1 MARRIFSS
9 LGLGIAALTLA
20 ACQNLTLPGTNI
32 TLPLSKPAVTE
43 HPFYRVGEPYR
54 INGAW
59 YYPAEDWSYDETG
72 VASWY
77 GEEFEGKY
85 TANGEIFD
93 LNAVT
98 AAHRTLP
105 LPSIV
110 QVTELENGSSI
121 RVRVNDR
128 GPYDAGRILDL
139 SRRAA
144 QLLGIETKGTAKV
157 RVQILFVESL
167 AAAKLAGR
175 KGPDPQ
181 NPAEQPK
188 PVPTDKISRADL
200 PPPSVELAAT
210 APVVEGPLLAS
221 TAPKKDRR

>member
-1 MARRIFSS
+1 MARRTFSV
-9 LGLGIAALTLA
+9 LGLGVAALALA
-20 ACQNLTLPGTNI
+20 ACQTLTLPGTN
-32 TLPLSKPAVTE
+32 LSVPLHKPVVAE
-43 HPFYRVGEPYR
+43 RPFYSVGEPYEIDGVTYR
-54 INGAW
+54 
-59 YYPAEDWSYDETG
+59 PAEDWSYDETG
-72 VASWY
+72 IASWY
-77 GEEFEGKY
+77 GEDFQGKY

-93 LNAVT
+93 MNALT

-110 QVTELENGSSI
+110 QVTELETGRSI

-128 GPYDAGRILDL
+128 GPYDGGRILDL

-144 QLLGIETKGTAKV
+144 QLLGYETKGTAKV

>member
-1 MARRIFSS
+1 MARRTFSF
-9 LGLGIAALTLA
+9 LGLGIAALALA
-20 ACQNLTLPGTNI
+20 ACQNVTVPGTNLTLP
-32 TLPLSKPAVTE
+32 LPGKPAVTE
-43 HPFYRVGEPYR
+43 HPFYKVGEPYR

-72 VASWY
+72 IASWY
-77 GEEFEGKY
+77 GEEFDGKY

-93 LNAVT
+93 LNEVT

-110 QVTELENGSSI
+110 QVTELETGCSI

-128 GPYDAGRILDL
+128 GPYDAGRIIDL

-157 RVQILFVESL
+157 RVQILFTESVE
-167 AAAKLAGR
+167 AAKLAGR
-175 KGPDPQ
+175 KGPEPIDPA
-181 NPAEQPK
+181 NQPK
-188 PVPTDKISRADL
+188 PVPTDKISREEL
-200 PPPSVELAAT
+200 PPPGLA
-210 APVVEGPLLAS
+210 LAS
-221 TAPKKDRR
+221 TEPFAETPRPAP

>member
-1 MARRIFSS
+1 MARRTFSL
-9 LGLGIAALTLA
+9 LGLGVAALALA

-32 TLPLSKPAVTE
+32 TLPLLKPAVTE
-43 HPFYRVGEPYR
+43 HPFYKVGEPYR
-54 INGAW
+54 INGGW
-59 YYPAEDWSYDETG
+59 YYPAEDWSYEETG
-72 VASWY
+72 TASWY
-77 GEEFEGKY
+77 GEEFDGKY

-93 LNAVT
+93 LNEVT

-110 QVTELENGSSI
+110 QVTELESGRSI

-128 GPYDAGRILDL
+128 GPYDAGRIIDL

-157 RVQILFVESL
+157 RVQILFAESI

-175 KGPDPQ
+175 KGPEPE
-181 NPAEQPK
+181 NPANQPK
-188 PVPTDKISRADL
+188 PVPTDKISREEL
-200 PPPSVELAAT
+200 PPPGVALAAMEPST
-210 APVVEGPLLAS
+210 ETPRSAP
-221 TAPKKDRR
+221 